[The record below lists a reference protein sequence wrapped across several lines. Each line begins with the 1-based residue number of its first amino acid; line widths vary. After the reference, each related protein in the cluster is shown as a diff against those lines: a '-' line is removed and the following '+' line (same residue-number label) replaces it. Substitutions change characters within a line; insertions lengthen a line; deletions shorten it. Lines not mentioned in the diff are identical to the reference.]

1 MMSVLSVIKKETFP
15 ILSTVTNITAAKLVL
30 MESWRYIRLPS
41 KHFMPKNLYVF
52 SSLFQQSDETCA
64 AGLIFNVLSG
74 ECDSSDR
81 FLRTCSLASD
91 NNGASLLLEDN
102 QDPLCSGANLTDEQ
116 KLRCENKNWKHS
128 DHF

>member
-30 MESWRYIRLPS
+30 MESWRYIRYIRCL
-41 KHFMPKNLYVF
+41 KIYVF

-102 QDPLCSGANLTDEQ
+102 QDPLCSGAELTDEQ